1 MGIVVILET
10 STMLL
15 NQFMVPSLQ
24 VEFTF
29 RIPMVNSSYHRMKI
43 Y

>member
-1 MGIVVILET
+1 MGIVEILET

-15 NQFMVPSLQ
+15 DQFMVPLLQ
-24 VEFTF
+24 VEFIYW
-29 RIPMVNSSYHRMKI
+29 IPMVNSSYHRMKI